1 MALQQLVDCLN
12 DNREEIR
19 NDLLVVLLLL
29 VEQYP
34 DIANFIAFQV
44 VFAVAAYSQDG
55 FDMLFQIIAAE
66 SGVVKRDCLKMV
78 YFIMHKNLVTMK
90 LLSQRSHCC

>member
-1 MALQQLVDCLN
+1 MGDCISQDPLALQQLVDCLN

-44 VFAVAAYSQDG
+44 IILCRVFAYV
-55 FDMLFQIIAAE
+55 
-66 SGVVKRDCLKMV
+66 
-78 YFIMHKNLVTMK
+78 
-90 LLSQRSHCC
+90 